1 MRGNLRTAAFFGLL
15 IALAAAVGL
24 STRQDLPDSQVP
36 SVDNPG
42 PLGLRGLYLYLREG
56 GADVEAHRAPLSELP
71 AEVHTLVLAAPQ
83 ERAVSSEEVE
93 ALERFVRA
101 GGTLVYLS
109 SRELGKRQ
117 PALEQWLR
125 LTEGPVLPANAQG
138 LPAGVQDVGG
148 TTVNVW
154 LPAGAARGLSTL
166 RVSRDRGVHVGLAE
180 AVPLAGAQGSAVL
193 WRLGVDQGEVYVLA
207 GADLAENRRLE
218 LLDNLRFW
226 DALAARGPLRFDEFH
241 HRAAPPPPLSRGIW
255 VFALQCL
262 AVGLLFVVARGTR
275 FGPPRPLGVERHR
288 SALEYVQ
295 SLGWLARRAKVER
308 ELLPEL
314 ARHLR
319 QQMQER
325 LGIPVALSEEE
336 AARLLEQTC
345 GVPSA
350 EYLEAREDLAR
361 TLEGTRITPGDY
373 ARLARKYAH
382 LERVVTGRAPS
393 PSPSGRGTG

>member
-1 MRGNLRTAAFFGLL
+1 MRSNLRTAAFFGLL

-24 STRQDLPDSQVP
+24 SARQELPDSQVP

-56 GADVEAHRAPLSELP
+56 GASVEAWRASLEELP
-71 AEVHTLVLAAPQ
+71 EGVRTLVLAAPQ
-83 ERAVSSEEVE
+83 ARAVSSEEVQ

-109 SRELGKRQ
+109 TRELGKKQ
-117 PALEQWLR
+117 AALEQWLH
-125 LTEGPVLPANAQG
+125 LTEGTVLPGDARG
-138 LPAGVQDVGG
+138 LPAGVQDIGG
-148 TTVNVW
+148 TTVDVW

-166 RVSRDRGVHVGLAE
+166 RVSRDRGVRVGVAE
-180 AVPLAGAQGSAVL
+180 AVPLAGAKGSAVL
-193 WRLGVDQGEVYVLA
+193 WRLGVEQGEVYVLA
-207 GADLAENRRLE
+207 GTDLAENRRLE

-226 DALAARGPLRFDEFH
+226 DALATRGPVLFNEFH

-262 AVGLLFVVARGTR
+262 ALGLLYVVARGTR

-314 ARHLR
+314 AKHLR

-325 LGIPVALSEEE
+325 LGIPLALSEEE

-345 GVPSA
+345 AVPAA
-350 EYLEAREDLAR
+350 EYLAAREDLAR
-361 TLEGTRITPGDY
+361 TLDAARITPSDY

-382 LERVVTGRAPS
+382 LERAVTGRAPY
-393 PSPSGRGTG
+393 PSPTA